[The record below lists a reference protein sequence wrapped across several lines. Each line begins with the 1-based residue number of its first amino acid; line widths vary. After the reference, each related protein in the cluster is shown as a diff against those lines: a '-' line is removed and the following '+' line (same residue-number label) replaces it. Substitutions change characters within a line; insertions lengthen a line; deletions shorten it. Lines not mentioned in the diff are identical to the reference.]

1 MSAQLIYIHS
11 LEQEAGS
18 EDTKAGEG
26 KPLEG
31 KGAPKGGGPVASPG
45 TGSEGGTGSSG
56 HPGTSKF
63 PPWYPLPTGTFKVFG
78 QKAVHIGHFGSM
90 PVLLKAVKS
99 KTLPGGSN
107 TFFATVED
115 IGELDPKS
123 FKKELADL
131 PEELTIIVSPKV

>member
-1 MSAQLIYIHS
+1 MPAQLIYIHS
-11 LEQEAGS
+11 FEQEAGS
-18 EDTKAGEG
+18 EGAKAGEG

-31 KGAPKGGGPVASPG
+31 KGAPKGDGPVASPG